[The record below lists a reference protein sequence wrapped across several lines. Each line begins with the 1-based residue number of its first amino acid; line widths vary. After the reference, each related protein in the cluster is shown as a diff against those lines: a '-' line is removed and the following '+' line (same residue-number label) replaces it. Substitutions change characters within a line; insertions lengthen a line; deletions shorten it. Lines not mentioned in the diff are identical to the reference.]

1 MELKSARDDQIGVG
15 TSIDGSIPERDRGA
29 SLRPWGF
36 LVVAV
41 LSLVLAIPLHLDAS
55 WPVVAFAIVGAGTAA
70 IVSQLSPL
78 KVVVVVLLLAIVGA
92 SVMALDNAVQ
102 YSTWRVWSA
111 PPAIHTCGVTLY
123 QRGADR
129 SLAHGDAPPLAH
141 LWTTPAGAYVY
152 GYRGCPSAL
161 NGLIIVWNGRFLS
174 YTQ

>member
-1 MELKSARDDQIGVG
+1 VELKSARDDQLGAG
-15 TSIDGSIPERDRGA
+15 SSIDGSFPERDRGA

-36 LVVAV
+36 PVVAV
-41 LSLVLAIPLHLDAS
+41 LTLVLAIPLHLDAS

-70 IVSQLSPL
+70 IVSRLSIL
-78 KVVVVVLLLAIVGA
+78 KVIVVVLLLAIVGA
-92 SVMALDNAVQ
+92 AVMELDSVVQ
-102 YSTWRVWSA
+102 YSTWRAWST

-123 QRGADR
+123 QRGADG

-152 GYRGCPSAL
+152 GYGGCPSAL